1 MGIYKKVKSG
11 HNSSLWKHCKHI
23 QLKGKV
29 AEPWSQKSSECQA
42 KVWVCGVSA
51 SSLDSSHKAHHV
63 DPTYFSLAYQQL
75 GSLLIKPEELSRELT
90 ASRGAS
96 RRPHVPSQ
104 PMATGLPLETPE
116 YQTPGKTLCSGSC
129 QALCR
134 LVGSDGRGVGS
145 FIKIPRVSPRRIPMD
160 FLGPNKYM
168 CM

>member
-1 MGIYKKVKSG
+1 MSGSIANTYNLKVKLQNPDPRNPVSVKRRFG
-11 HNSSLWKHCKHI
+11 F
-23 QLKGKV
+23 V
-29 AEPWSQKSSECQA
+29 VFVQA
-42 KVWVCGVSA
+42 G
-51 SSLDSSHKAHHV
+51 LDRSHKAHHV

-75 GSLLIKPEELSRELT
+75 GSLLIKPEELSREVT

-96 RRPHVPSQ
+96 HRPHVPSQ

-116 YQTPGKTLCSGSC
+116 SQTPGKNLCSGSC

-145 FIKIPRVSPRRIPMD
+145 FIKILRVSPRRIPMD

-168 CM
+168 CI